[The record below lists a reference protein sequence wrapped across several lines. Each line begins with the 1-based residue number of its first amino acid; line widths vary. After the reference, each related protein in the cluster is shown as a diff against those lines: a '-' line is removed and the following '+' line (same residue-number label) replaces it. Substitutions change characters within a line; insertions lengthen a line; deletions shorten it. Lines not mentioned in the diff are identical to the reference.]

1 MRRWKYLV
9 LAVGLSFGVTMTTG
23 AVNFGIGIGFGHHHG
38 VSGGIYTDIP
48 SERDRYDTR
57 YPQFEKSFTI
67 LQQAGLQGERVG
79 RNAYEVTLKTEPQKW
94 VPCLLTALEQ
104 AGYTAVTVTTMGDE
118 NNPFWMVEYHDPQAE
133 SLWRE
138 HPDLALTIPQRLLVY
153 RSHDKTR
160 LLLPNTEALAYDQRN
175 GKVSAATEVQTRLL
189 ETIVLTLS

>member
-1 MRRWKYLV
+1 MQRWKYLA
-9 LAVGLSFGVTMTTG
+9 LASCLTFSVALTAG
-23 AVNFGIGIGFGHHHG
+23 AANFGIGIGFGHHHG

-57 YPQFEKSFTI
+57 YPQFEKSFII

-79 RNAYEVTLKTEPQKW
+79 RNAYEVTLKTEPQKL
-94 VPCLLTALEQ
+94 VPRLVTALEQ
-104 AGYTAVTVTTMGDE
+104 AGYTEVTVTAMGDE
-118 NNPFWMVEYHDPQAE
+118 NNPFWMIEYHDPQAE

-153 RSHDKTR
+153 RSQDKTR

-189 ETIVLTLS
+189 KTIVLTLS

>member
-1 MRRWKYLV
+1 MQRWKYLA
-9 LAVGLSFGVTMTTG
+9 LASCLSFSVALTAG
-23 AVNFGIGIGFGHHHG
+23 AANFGIGIGFGHHHG

-79 RNAYEVTLKTEPQKW
+79 RNAYEVTLTTEPQKL
-94 VPCLLTALEQ
+94 VPRLVTALEQ
-104 AGYTAVTVTTMGDE
+104 ADYTEVTVTAMGNG
-118 NNPFWMVEYHDPQAE
+118 NNTFWMIEYHDPQAE
-133 SLWRE
+133 SLWRK

-153 RSHDKTR
+153 QSHDKTR

-175 GKVSAATEVQTRLL
+175 GKVTAATEVQTRLL

>member
-1 MRRWKYLV
+1 MQRWKYLV
-9 LAVGLSFGVTMTTG
+9 LASGLSFCVTMTAG

-79 RNAYEVTLKTEPQKW
+79 RNAYEVTLKTEPQKL

-118 NNPFWMVEYHDPQAE
+118 NNPFWMIEYHDPQAE

-153 RSHDKTR
+153 RSQDKTR

-175 GKVSAATEVQTRLL
+175 GKVTAATEVQTRLL

>member
-1 MRRWKYLV
+1 MRRWKNLV
-9 LAVGLSFGVTMTTG
+9 LAGGLSFCVTMTAG
-23 AVNFGIGIGFGHHHG
+23 AVNFGIGIGFGDHHG

-48 SERDRYDTR
+48 SEKDRYDTR

-67 LQQAGLQGERVG
+67 LHQAGLQGERVG

-94 VPCLLTALEQ
+94 VPRLVTALEQ
-104 AGYTAVTVTTMGDE
+104 AGYTEVTVTTMGNADDT
-118 NNPFWMVEYHDPQAE
+118 FWMVEYHDPQAE
-133 SLWRE
+133 SLWRK

-153 RSHDKTR
+153 QSHDKTR

-189 ETIVLTLS
+189 KTIVLTLS

>member
-1 MRRWKYLV
+1 MQRWKYLV
-9 LAVGLSFGVTMTTG
+9 LASGLSFCVTMTAG

-79 RNAYEVTLKTEPQKW
+79 RNAYEVTLKTEPQKL

-118 NNPFWMVEYHDPQAE
+118 NNPFWMIEYHDPQAE

-153 RSHDKTR
+153 RSQDKTR

>member
-1 MRRWKYLV
+1 MQRWKYLA
-9 LAVGLSFGVTMTTG
+9 LASCLTFSVALTAG
-23 AVNFGIGIGFGHHHG
+23 AANFGIGIGFGHHHG

-57 YPQFEKSFTI
+57 YPQFEKSFII

-79 RNAYEVTLKTEPQKW
+79 RNAYEVTLKTEPQKL
-94 VPCLLTALEQ
+94 VPRLVTALEQ
-104 AGYTAVTVTTMGDE
+104 AGYTEVTVTSVGNE
-118 NNPFWMVEYHDPQAE
+118 NNAFWMVEYHDPKAE
-133 SLWRE
+133 SLWRK

-153 RSHDKTR
+153 QSHAKTR

-189 ETIVLTLS
+189 EAIVLTLS

>member
-1 MRRWKYLV
+1 MQRWKYLV
-9 LAVGLSFGVTMTTG
+9 LASGLSFCVTMTAG

-79 RNAYEVTLKTEPQKW
+79 RNAYEVTLKTEPQKL
-94 VPCLLTALEQ
+94 VSCLLTALEQ

-118 NNPFWMVEYHDPQAE
+118 NNPFWMIEYHDPQAE
-133 SLWRE
+133 SLWRKY
-138 HPDLALTIPQRLLVY
+138 PDLALTIPQRLLVY

-175 GKVSAATEVQTRLL
+175 GKVPEATEVQTRLL

>member
-1 MRRWKYLV
+1 MRRWKNLV
-9 LAVGLSFGVTMTTG
+9 LAGGLSFCVTMTAG
-23 AVNFGIGIGFGHHHG
+23 AVNFGIGIGFGDHHG

-48 SERDRYDTR
+48 SERDRYDMR
-57 YPQFEKSFTI
+57 YPQFEKSFAI
-67 LQQAGLQGERVG
+67 LQQAGIQGERVG
-79 RNAYEVTLKTEPQKW
+79 RNAYEVTLKTEPQKL

-104 AGYTAVTVTTMGDE
+104 AGYTAVTVTEMGDE
-118 NNPFWMVEYHDPQAE
+118 NNPFWMIEYHDPQAE

-153 RSHDKTR
+153 RSQDKTR

-189 ETIVLTLS
+189 KTIVLTLS